1 MKRERSAR
9 HDWSLGRGMIGIVGC
24 LALTVGLLAA
34 TIPGRAGAVARPIAS
49 AGGHARGT
57 VISYQRVAR
66 LSVQAARGY
75 LDAAGF
81 GSPAPRHGVSIY
93 RIVYRTVSPA
103 GEPATASG
111 VLALPARHARRLMH
125 RRWMPPAGQKS
136 SCSPRRATPPWSLT
150 T

>member
-9 HDWSLGRGMIGIVGC
+9 RDWSLGRGMIGIVGC

-49 AGGHARGT
+49 AGGHGRGT

-81 GSPAPRHGVSIY
+81 GSPAPPHGVSIY

-111 VLALPARHARRLMH
+111 GLALPARHARRLRVVGVQH
-125 RRWMPPAGQKS
+125 RPLGH
-136 SCSPRRATPPWSLT
+136 
-150 T
+150 